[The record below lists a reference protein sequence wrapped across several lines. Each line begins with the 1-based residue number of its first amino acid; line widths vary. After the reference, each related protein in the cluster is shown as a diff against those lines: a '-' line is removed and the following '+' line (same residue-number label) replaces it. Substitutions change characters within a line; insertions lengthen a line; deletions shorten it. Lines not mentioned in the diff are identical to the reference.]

1 MLKIKS
7 FVSKQIFDIKTY
19 GLRRLIGKFFTL
31 VKILFRIPIYLIA
44 VVPCIIIRLISPWI
58 LIRINRFP
66 CGNFG
71 DFVEF
76 PSLYHCKKELKLDL
90 PKKKY
95 LDFVYIDTNDKIH
108 NKQLAKMWRR
118 KFNFLPGY
126 LLGPIDRVNRFMPG
140 WKVHEIA
147 VLSRRRSRDVN
158 NLSERHQPL
167 HFTNEEEIYGKEMLN
182 KFGLTEGDK
191 FVCLAIRDSGYQK
204 KKISPEYRD
213 WSYHDYRNQ
222 DVNNYLLAAEE
233 LAERGY
239 YIFRMGVSV
248 EKPFTSN
255 NPKIIDYANTS
266 LRSDF
271 MDVYLGAKCS
281 FCISTSFGFDEL
293 PDFFGRPIAFSSVAP
308 LGDLHTYRK
317 KDLYLTKHHILR
329 KEKRRLSLSEIFSH
343 GVAFA
348 YESRIY
354 DDRGIELVENTS
366 EEIKD
371 LVIEM
376 ANYLEFNNQW
386 NTEDEEL
393 QQSFKNLYT
402 KNLKRFNQKPENQ
415 NELWHV
421 QEVSHHMDARIL
433 HGKVRC
439 RYSSKFLKENKNWLR

>member
-19 GLRRLIGKFFTL
+19 GLRRLISKFFTL
-31 VKILFRIPIYLIA
+31 VKILFKIPIYLIA
-44 VVPCIIIRLISPWI
+44 FVPCIIIRLISPWI

-66 CGNFG
+66 CANFG

-76 PSLYHCKKELKLDL
+76 PCLYHCKKELKIDL

-118 KFNFLPGY
+118 KFNFLSGY
-126 LLGPIDRVNRFMPG
+126 LLGPIDRVNKFMPG
-140 WKVHEIA
+140 SKVHEID

-158 NLSERHQPL
+158 NLIERHQPL
-167 HFTNEEEIYGKEMLN
+167 NFTNEEEIYGKEILN

-204 KKISPEYRD
+204 KKISPQYRD

-233 LAERGY
+233 LAKRGY

-255 NPKIIDYANTS
+255 NPKIIDYANSS

-271 MDVYLGAKCS
+271 MDVYIGAKCS
-281 FCISTSFGFDEL
+281 FCIS
-293 PDFFGRPIAFSSVAP
+293 
-308 LGDLHTYRK
+308 
-317 KDLYLTKHHILR
+317 
-329 KEKRRLSLSEIFSH
+329 
-343 GVAFA
+343 
-348 YESRIY
+348 
-354 DDRGIELVENTS
+354 
-366 EEIKD
+366 
-371 LVIEM
+371 
-376 ANYLEFNNQW
+376 NN
-386 NTEDEEL
+386 
-393 QQSFKNLYT
+393 
-402 KNLKRFNQKPENQ
+402 
-415 NELWHV
+415 
-421 QEVSHHMDARIL
+421 
-433 HGKVRC
+433 
-439 RYSSKFLKENKNWLR
+439 

>member
-1 MLKIKS
+1 
-7 FVSKQIFDIKTY
+7 
-19 GLRRLIGKFFTL
+19 
-31 VKILFRIPIYLIA
+31 
-44 VVPCIIIRLISPWI
+44 
-58 LIRINRFP
+58 
-66 CGNFG
+66 
-71 DFVEF
+71 
-76 PSLYHCKKELKLDL
+76 
-90 PKKKY
+90 
-95 LDFVYIDTNDKIH
+95 
-108 NKQLAKMWRR
+108 R
-118 KFNFLPGY
+118 KFNFLSGY
-126 LLGPIDRVNRFMPG
+126 LLGPIDTVNKFMPG
-140 WKVHEIA
+140 WRVHEID

-158 NLSERHQPL
+158 NLIERHQPL
-167 HFTNEEEIYGKEMLN
+167 NFTNEEEIYGKEMLN

-204 KKISPEYRD
+204 KKISPQYRD

-222 DVNNYLLAAEE
+222 DVNNYLLAAEA
-233 LAERGY
+233 LAKRGY

-248 EKPFTSN
+248 EKLFTSN
-255 NPKIIDYANTS
+255 NPKIIDYANSS

-348 YESRIY
+348 YESRFY
-354 DDRGIELVENTS
+354 DERGIELVENTP

-415 NELWHV
+415 NELWHI
-421 QEVSHHMDARIL
+421 QEVSQHMGARIL